1 MLKRMSIKKI
11 MVSSCAILLLLI
23 IYLIPDNKRELNL
36 KQDKIEYSYN
46 NVVSTIYLVDRN
58 NYVART
64 SIPSCKCEGV
74 DKVKDLVEGL
84 IIDGNKSS
92 IIPNGFRSIIPP
104 SVRILNLSLDNSI
117 LTIDFSKDILDVSER
132 EEKKM
137 LEAIVYT
144 LTSIEGIDK
153 IIIKVEGE
161 VLSNL
166 PNSGES
172 LPSVLDKSYGINK
185 TYDLVNTSDIDSYTL
200 YYVNKYNN
208 NEYYVPV
215 TKYVNSKITDPIKV
229 IIKELS
235 SSPIYETNLMSY
247 LNSEAKLISYDLSE
261 DSLKLNFNS
270 LLLSDVDKKSI
281 LEEVIYTI
289 SLSMNNIYNDLK
301 EVSFWVDDEEIYVM
315 KMDELNS

>member
-23 IYLIPDNKRELNL
+23 IYLIPDNKREINL

-74 DKVKDLVEGL
+74 DKAKDLVEGL

-117 LTIDFSKDILDVSER
+117 LTIDFSKDVLDVSER

-137 LEAIVYT
+137 LEAIIYT

-161 VLSNL
+161 VLNNL
-166 PNSGES
+166 PKSGES

-261 DSLKLNFNS
+261 DTLKLNFNS
-270 LLLSDVDKKSI
+270 LLLSDVVKKSI

-289 SLSMNNIYNDLK
+289 SLSMDNIYNDLK